1 MSESKEKKAAE
12 DIDIKSLNIYE
23 KMSRITSEL
32 KVVEKGLDV
41 KINNSASYKAV
52 SERDVLDKVKPL
64 EAKYRVFSYPFSRI
78 ITAEDKLLKR
88 NENYG
93 KVTETTSFF
102 MRIETV
108 YRFVNIDKPE
118 EYVEINTYGDGID
131 TGDKAPG
138 KAMTYADKYALMKAY
153 KISTGDDPDK
163 EPSPEEG
170 YKGKPKNEQKAE
182 PKVKPKA
189 EPTYP
194 TMTGT
199 KKVVNAPIV
208 PKIEVNPEDVITPV
222 QVQMLEAAISKYKI
236 SKENTHAVLRKY
248 GYDNAMQIKV
258 KDYENIV
265 NDYKSMI

>member
-12 DIDIKSLNIYE
+12 DIDTKSLNIYE
-23 KMSRITSEL
+23 KMDLITNDL
-32 KVVEKGLDV
+32 GVVAKGMTVKVTQT
-41 KINNSASYKAV
+41 SSYKAV
-52 SERDVLDKVKPL
+52 SERDVLDSIKPL
-64 EAKYRVFSYPFSRI
+64 EHKYRVFSYPYDREI
-78 ITAEDKLLKR
+78 IMTDVLTKKSE
-88 NENYG
+88 YQG
-93 KVTETTSFF
+93 KVTETNSQF
-102 MRIETV
+102 MRVRVV
-108 YRFVNIDKPE
+108 YRFVNLDKPE
-118 EYVEINTYGDGID
+118 EFIDIITYGDGID

-138 KAMTYADKYALMKAY
+138 KAMTYADKYGLMKGY
-153 KISTGDDPDK
+153 KISTGDDPDQ
-163 EPSPEEG
+163 EGSPETG
-170 YKGKPKNEQKAE
+170 YKGKPKNEQKAQ
-182 PKVKPKA
+182 
-189 EPTYP
+189 PTYP

-199 KKVVNAPIV
+199 KKVAQAPIV

>member
-64 EAKYRVFSYPFSRI
+64 EAKYRVFSYPYDREI
-78 ITAEDKLLKR
+78 IMTDVLTKKSE
-88 NENYG
+88 YQG
-93 KVTETTSFF
+93 KVTETNSQF
-102 MRIETV
+102 MRVRVV
-108 YRFVNIDKPE
+108 YRFVNLDKPDD
-118 EYVEINTYGDGID
+118 YVEINTYGDGID

-163 EPSPEEG
+163 DPSPEEG
-170 YKGKPKNEQKAE
+170 YKGKLKNEPKAE
-182 PKVKPKA
+182 PK
-189 EPTYP
+189 
-194 TMTGT
+194 
-199 KKVVNAPIV
+199 KVTQAPIV

>member
-1 MSESKEKKAAE
+1 MSESKEKKVAE

-153 KISTGDDPDK
+153 KMSTGDDPDK
-163 EPSPEEG
+163 DPSPEEG
-170 YKGKPKNEQKAE
+170 YKGKSKNEQKPEPKAE
-182 PKVKPKA
+182 PKVKPN
-189 EPTYP
+189 YP
-194 TMTGT
+194 TRAET
-199 KKVVNAPIV
+199 PIV

>member
-118 EYVEINTYGDGID
+118 EYVEINTYADGID

-182 PKVKPKA
+182 PKV
-189 EPTYP
+189 EP
-194 TMTGT
+194 
-199 KKVVNAPIV
+199 KKVAQAPIV

-265 NDYKSMI
+265 NDYKSII

>member
-1 MSESKEKKAAE
+1 MSESKEKKVAE

-32 KVVEKGLDV
+32 KVVEKGLNV

-64 EAKYRVFSYPFSRI
+64 EAKYRVFSYPYSRA
-78 ITAEDKLLKR
+78 ITEKDKLLKK
-88 NENYG
+88 NESYG

-108 YRFVNIDKPE
+108 YRFVNIDDPDD
-118 EYVEINTYGDGID
+118 YVEIDTYGDGID

-153 KISTGDDPDK
+153 KMSTGDDPDK
-163 EPSPEEG
+163 DPSPEEG
-170 YKGKPKNEQKAE
+170 YKPEPKAE
-182 PKVKPKA
+182 PKVKP
-189 EPTYP
+189 TYP
-194 TMTGT
+194 TKAQT
-199 KKVVNAPIV
+199 PIV

-265 NDYKSMI
+265 NDYKSMIGG